1 MKNPRDLGVSYTY
14 LVELEGLKP
23 STSSMPWKHSNQLSY
38 SPKYRLSYHKKRPC
52 LKGLYFLCELLR
64 AHPGLFVLEVFIF
77 GLRKGPCAPA
87 NIHSMPQHKLYY
99 KTMALFRL
107 LCLTT
112 GTQ

>member
-1 MKNPRDLGVSYTY
+1 MHIY

-38 SPKYRLSYHKKRPC
+38 SPKYVTCYHKNCPW
-52 LKGLYFLCELLR
+52 LKEQCILCELLR

-87 NIHSMPQHKLYY
+87 NTDIMPQHKLYY
-99 KTMALFRL
+99 KTISFFRL

-112 GTQ
+112 STQ